1 MIQEPGPGVDP
12 PPRESED
19 ESSGGE
25 DSREVNVET
34 KDVIYPAVGP
44 FIVH

>member
-1 MIQEPGPGVDP
+1 MMKQEPGVDP

-25 DSREVNVET
+25 DSREVDAGTE
-34 KDVIYPAVGP
+34 DVVFPAVNKRR
-44 FIVH
+44 